1 MMTNEVLA
9 FLIGLFFGIS
19 LMAGIIYVNEIKPCE
34 KNLPRDQHCKLIGVV
49 DDQK

>member
-1 MMTNEVLA
+1 MKNEYLA
-9 FLIGLFFGIS
+9 FLMGLFFGIS
-19 LMAGIIYVNEIKPCE
+19 IVAVVIYVIHIQPCE